1 MAQKQLPLA
10 ALAAVLFFSVAHD
23 ASLLLRYP
31 VAVGADGYYYVLQI
45 HELLNHGHLYFPTN
59 TPLVFYALAALG
71 ALIGNIIL
79 AIKLGSI
86 LLHLLLCLGI
96 YALVSAITRNRW
108 LGVLGGVMA
117 ALSAMHFYMIAEFIK
132 NLGALTLLIWGGW
145 SAIRASQSR
154 QTRWAVLS
162 ILLFIAAIFSHT
174 SIWAIIL
181 SLLALVLLLRWL
193 MITERSKYH
202 KLPASF
208 VVLLLAISP
217 AFIAIQRR
225 IELPAW
231 LKRELLAQAGW
242 PISLSSPVGKAEMVA
257 LLLVAPVILFLMAR
271 HRKILPAY
279 YFGSVIGAIALWS
292 LLITLNPFLN
302 HDVNQFGIVGRL
314 DHLMYIQVAILVPGL
329 IWLIL
334 QLYRKAT
341 TAVVILTLIFVATSM
356 ISLLPTGL
364 QPRYLLNRVQ
374 LIQALP
380 EQQQQLGT
388 NPLVI
393 AQHGDEFVV
402 TWVLNIPARQ
412 RLPEDT
418 KNQSVY
424 WLLHGVECQTLTPSM
439 IAMAEEENSLCLTL
453 TNHDDLNQWLS
464 ILTKREQNRLLARNP
479 HLKRYL
485 KPSV

>member
-1 MAQKQLPLA
+1 MTQKQWSLA
-10 ALAAVLFFSVAHD
+10 ALLTVLFFSTAHD
-23 ASLLLRYP
+23 ASLLLHSP

-45 HELLNHGHLYFPTN
+45 HELLNHDHLYFPTN

-108 LGVLGGVMA
+108 LGVLGGAMA

-132 NLGALTLLIWGGW
+132 NSGALTLLIWGGW
-145 SAIRASQSR
+145 SAVRASQSP

-162 ILLFIAAIFSHT
+162 IALFIAAIFSHI

-193 MITERSKYH
+193 MIAERSKYH
-202 KLPASF
+202 KLLASF

-225 IELPAW
+225 IELPVW
-231 LKRELLAQAGW
+231 LKRELLAQANW
-242 PISLSSPVGKAEMVA
+242 PISLTSPVGKAEMVA
-257 LLLVAPVILFLMAR
+257 LLLVAPVTLFLIIR
-271 HRKILPAY
+271 HRQVLPAY
-279 YFGSVIGAIALWS
+279 YFSSMIGAIALWS

-314 DHLMYIQVAILVPGL
+314 NHLMYIQVAILVPGL

-334 QLYRKAT
+334 QLYPKAT
-341 TAVVILTLIFVATSM
+341 TAIVTLTMIFVATSM

-380 EQQQQLGT
+380 EQQQQFGT

-402 TWVLNIPARQ
+402 TWVLNMPARQ
-412 RLPEDT
+412 KLPEDT

-424 WLLHGVECQTLTPSM
+424 WLLHGVECQSLTPSM
-439 IAMAEEENSLCLTL
+439 IAMAEEENNLCLTL
-453 TNHDDLNQWLS
+453 TNHNDLSQWLS
-464 ILTKREQNRLLARNP
+464 ILTVREQNRLLARNP